1 MKNKKKPNGIRLSPK
16 YGLNPTIPVCFWC
29 GKEKNEIALM
39 GKIGD
44 GRKGDDFEA
53 PKYAVLDYEPC
64 EKCQGL
70 MSSGFTIMEVTDKPN
85 KRTAVEMC
93 KGAYPTG
100 RFSVIKNE
108 TAERIFGKDISQ
120 RGKAFMSDADYSE
133 MFKEMIEKENK
144 NDKSKQ

>member
-44 GRKGDDFEA
+44 GRKGEDLEA

-64 EKCQGL
+64 EKCREL
-70 MSSGFTIMEVTDKPN
+70 MSSGFTVMEATDKPN
-85 KRTAVEMC
+85 SRTNVEMC
-93 KGAYPTG
+93 EGAYPTG
-100 RFSVIKNE
+100 RVSVVKNE
-108 TAERIFGKDISQ
+108 AAERIFGKDISQ
-120 RGKAFMSDADYSE
+120 RRKIFMSVADFSE
-133 MFKEMIEKENK
+133 MFGELIEKENK
-144 NDKSKQ
+144 K